1 MPVPDP
7 IGDGNRFS
15 DKITHQENEMNR
27 EATGLAGAR
36 HKPYETLG
44 STNAEALALARAG
57 ERGPLWIT
65 AQRQSA
71 GRGRRGS
78 AWVSPSGNL
87 YATLLLSAPSEP
99 AQAPQLSFVAALAL
113 HDAVA
118 ECAPQ
123 LAPLLKVKWPNDL
136 LLGGD
141 KVAGI
146 LVEGDSEPGF
156 AVAIGIGV
164 NCASHPPQ
172 TNHPASDLAGAGAAV
187 TPERL
192 FAALETTM
200 DRRLAQWRAG
210 EGFASIRADWL
221 KRAAGLGQD
230 IRVRLPERELLG
242 RFEGLDEAGRLLLAG
257 PGGIS
262 TIAAGEV
269 FGL

>member
-1 MPVPDP
+1 
-7 IGDGNRFS
+7 
-15 DKITHQENEMNR
+15 MNR
-27 EATGLAGAR
+27 EVTGLAGAR
-36 HKPYETLG
+36 HKAYETLG

-65 AQRQSA
+65 TKTQSA

-78 AWVSPSGNL
+78 TWVSPAGNL
-87 YATLLLSAPSEP
+87 YATLLLVVPSEP

-118 ECAPQ
+118 ECAPP
-123 LAPLLKVKWPNDL
+123 LAPGLKVKWPNDL

-146 LVEGDSEPGF
+146 LIEGDNEPQF

-164 NCASHPPQ
+164 NCAAHPPK
-172 TNHPASDLAGAGAAV
+172 TNHPATNLAEAGALV
-187 TPERL
+187 SPEHL
-192 FAALETTM
+192 FAALERAM
-200 DRRLAQWRAG
+200 QRRLAQWRHG
-210 EGFASIRADWL
+210 EGFAAIRADWL

-230 IRVRLPERELLG
+230 VRVRLPEREFSG
-242 RFEGLDEAGRLLLAG
+242 RFDGIDETGRLLLAG
-257 PGGIS
+257 PDGVL

-269 FGL
+269 YGL